1 MDESVWWITAKCLD
15 NTVKAIGKDLPYK
28 IPWQGKGVLFH
39 PGVLFNLHAIS
50 SKNTYLASTLEYA
63 AC

>member
-28 IPWQGKGVLFH
+28 ISQQGKGVLFH
-39 PGVLFNLHAIS
+39 PGVLFNVHAIS
-50 SKNTYLASTLEYA
+50 SKTTYLASTLEYTA
-63 AC
+63 H